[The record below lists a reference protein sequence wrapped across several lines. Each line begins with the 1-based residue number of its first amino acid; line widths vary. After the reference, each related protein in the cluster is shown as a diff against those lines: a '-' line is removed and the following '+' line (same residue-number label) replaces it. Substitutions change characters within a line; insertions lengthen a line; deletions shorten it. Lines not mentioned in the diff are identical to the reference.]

1 MRIPIAN
8 PPTPPAIEWRPEPL
22 RLNVHW
28 RALYLEEIDPIDQC
42 WGRHEE
48 STFAWRAVRVDN
60 GDFVYGL
67 CNDLGPLA
75 LVAVRPKNISLLVG
89 SARYSAVV
97 LTFFEVGPEMRGKG
111 VGAIAIAALAHLAA
125 SFDAD
130 AIVLGSSPAP
140 ELVQWYRNLGAGD
153 APKSWKPPKG
163 TTALWFSPVETLKLR
178 GRFDEAAQ

>member
-22 RLNVHW
+22 RRNVHW
-28 RALYLEEIDPIDQC
+28 RALYLEDIDPIDQC
-42 WGRHEE
+42 WHGK
-48 STFAWRAVRVDN
+48 FAWRAVRVDN

-75 LVAVRPKNISLLVG
+75 LVAVRPKNVTLLVG

-97 LTFFEVGPEMRGKG
+97 LTFFEVAPGMRGKG

-125 SFDAD
+125 SLDAD
-130 AIVLGSSPAP
+130 AIVLGASQASG
-140 ELVQWYRNLGAGD
+140 LVRWYQNLGAGD
-153 APKSWKPPKG
+153 APPSWKPPTG